1 MVDRRRLRRL
11 KALAQ
16 KGGVV
21 VQLRNGNTEVFSEDA
36 SLYLWALEVV
46 EGIEAEE
53 GNVAPSQ
60 PTTPHGWKVYGSAK
74 P

>member
-1 MVDRRRLRRL
+1 
-11 KALAQ
+11 
-16 KGGVV
+16 VV
-21 VQLRNGNTEVFSEDA
+21 VQLRNGNTEVFLEDA